1 MSTAYVPQQSAA
13 PDTGGGVGPLPSAKP
28 PYASEATRL
37 LSAGAYLD
45 QDYRDRVIEQL
56 HLHEQR
62 IAAPSLGFDAARIL
76 AHALRARRIEVA
88 WASAVLGLLVVG
100 LPLTGY
106 WILTFLLPSALLAI
120 GVWVRGPEQRPPV
133 YRRFFAWYLRW
144 WGRWLLA
151 VLLIATVVMATDGGS
166 DDGGESFS
174 YEIRS
179 SLHDGLPDFLSWLV
193 PTGTAS
199 GSGDTLHGCLT
210 LLLFVLL
217 AVCAGAQRGQ
227 LGRVLG
233 TDLSE
238 ARFAN
243 AATDPAES
251 AEGARFQRVMR
262 RIRTEQHAPLIMY
275 HAVRPFC
282 GAGDPV
288 DTWTLAVELRPDPS
302 KERQP
307 LNNRGILEKIR
318 PRLEQLRLPA
328 ESAGATGRDR
338 LRWLEI
344 DECVFLPAEGLE
356 RREDA
361 PYRPEEFE
369 KHRERSVEEG
379 AEKRR
384 HFLRIRVG
392 GWEEELVVTVFV
404 RVHTQGRMLMLEIA
418 PHVLAPVRE
427 PFRDADRTA
436 HQFRHNSPLGKA
448 VWAVARVPGSPA
460 RSAVT
465 VGRWIGYGWQVLTG
479 GHSGALPDG
488 PALSVRELGSEGPG
502 SLFQQMDVER
512 YLKSVQD
519 RIAGGVRQA
528 LAESG
533 YQTGEFVQ
541 KIVNI
546 SSGGVNID
554 RVEDSTFAVGSHASA
569 TSEKKADDAQPQKG
583 SDDHD
588 GE

>member
-1 MSTAYVPQQSAA
+1 MSTAYVPQQSAS
-13 PDTGGGVGPLPSAKP
+13 PGTGDGGVGPLPSAKP

-37 LSAGAYLD
+37 LCAGTYLD
-45 QDYRDRVIEQL
+45 QDYRDRVVEQL

-62 IAAPSLGFDAARIL
+62 IAAPSLGFDAARVL
-76 AHALRARRIEVA
+76 AHALRARRLEVA
-88 WASAVLGLLVVG
+88 WAGAVLGLWVVG

-106 WILTFLLPSALLAI
+106 WILAFLLPSALLAL

-133 YRRFFAWYLRW
+133 YRRAAAWYLRW
-144 WGRWLLA
+144 WGRILLT
-151 VLLIATVVMATDGGS
+151 LLLVATVTMATGDG
-166 DDGGESFS
+166 DDYESFS
-174 YEIRS
+174 YGLRS
-179 SLHDGLPDFLSWLV
+179 GLRDGLPDALSWLV
-193 PTGTAS
+193 PEST
-199 GSGDTLHGCLT
+199 GSGDALHGWLT
-210 LLLFVLL
+210 LLLFALVAAC
-217 AVCAGAQRGQ
+217 AVAQREQ
-227 LGRVLG
+227 LARVLG

-243 AATDPAES
+243 ASADPAES
-251 AEGARFQRVMR
+251 AQGARFARVMR

-282 GAGDPV
+282 GAGEPV
-288 DTWTLAVELRPDPS
+288 DTWTLAVELRPDRT
-302 KERQP
+302 KKQQP

-318 PRLEQLRLPA
+318 PLLEQLRLPA
-328 ESAGATGRDR
+328 EFASTTVRDR

-344 DECVFLPAEGLE
+344 DECVFLPVEGLAA
-356 RREDA
+356 REDA
-361 PYRPEEFE
+361 PYRPEAFE
-369 KHRERSVEEG
+369 EHRERSVEEG

-392 GWEEELVVTVFV
+392 GWEEELVVSVFV

-418 PHVLAPVRE
+418 PHVLAPIRE

-436 HQFRHNSPLGKA
+436 HQFRHNNPFGKA
-448 VWAVARVPGSPA
+448 VWGITRVPGSPA
-460 RSAVT
+460 RSLVT

-569 TSEKKADDAQPQKG
+569 TSGKADDTPAKKG

-588 GE
+588 SE

>member
-1 MSTAYVPQQSAA
+1 M
-13 PDTGGGVGPLPSAKP
+13 GPPSSAKP

-37 LSAGAYLD
+37 LCAGTYLD
-45 QDYRDRVIEQL
+45 QDYRNRVIEQL

-62 IAAPSLGFDAARIL
+62 IVAPSLGFDAARVL

-88 WASAVLGLLVVG
+88 WAWAVLGLWVVA
-100 LPLTGY
+100 LPLTDY
-106 WILTFLLPSALLAI
+106 WIVVFLLPSALLAL
-120 GVWVRGPEQRPPV
+120 GVWIRGPQKRPPV
-133 YRRFFAWYLRW
+133 YRRVFAWYVRW
-144 WGRWLLA
+144 WARLLLA
-151 VLLIATVVMATDGGS
+151 LLLLSTVAMVTGDGEDYDS
-166 DDGGESFS
+166 PS
-174 YEIRS
+174 YEMRS
-179 SLHDGLPDFLSWLV
+179 GLRDGLPDVVSWMI
-193 PTGTAS
+193 PEGS
-199 GSGDTLHGCLT
+199 GSGDALHGWLT
-210 LLLFVLL
+210 LLLLVLI
-217 AVCAGAQRGQ
+217 AVCVGAQRSQ
-227 LGRVLG
+227 FARALGDELC
-233 TDLSE
+233 E

-275 HAVRPFC
+275 HALRPFC
-282 GAGDPV
+282 GAGEPV
-288 DTWTLAVELRPDPS
+288 DTWTLAVELRPDRS
-302 KERQP
+302 KKQQP

-318 PRLEQLRLPA
+318 PLLEQLRLPA
-328 ESAGATGRDR
+328 EFAGTTVRDR

-344 DECVFLPAEGLE
+344 DECVFLPAEGLAE
-356 RREDA
+356 RADA
-361 PYRPEEFE
+361 PYRAEAFEE
-369 KHRERSVEEG
+369 HRERSVEEG

-418 PHVLAPVRE
+418 PHVLAPVLE
-427 PFRDADRTA
+427 PFRDAERTA
-436 HQFRHNSPLGKA
+436 HQFRHNNPFGKA

-460 RSAVT
+460 RSLVT
-465 VGRWIGYGWQVLTG
+465 IGRWVGYGWQVLTG

-502 SLFQQMDVER
+502 SLFQRMDVER

-519 RIAGGVRQA
+519 RIAGGVSQA

-569 TSEKKADDAQPQKG
+569 TSGKADDAPAKKG
-583 SDDHD
+583 SDDH
-588 GE
+588 GSE

>member
-1 MSTAYVPQQSAA
+1 MSTAYVPQQSA
-13 PDTGGGVGPLPSAKP
+13 PDTGDGGVGPLPPAKP

-37 LSAGAYLD
+37 LCAGAYLD

-62 IAAPSLGFDAARIL
+62 IAAPSLGFDAARVL
-76 AHALRARRIEVA
+76 AHALRARRLEVA
-88 WASAVLGLLVVG
+88 WAGAVLGLWVVG

-106 WILTFLLPSALLAI
+106 WILTFLLPSALLAL
-120 GVWVRGPEQRPPV
+120 GVWVHGPEARPPV
-133 YRRFFAWYLRW
+133 YRRVAAWYLRW
-144 WGRWLLA
+144 WGRIMLA
-151 VLLIATVVMATDGGS
+151 LLLITTVVMATGD
-166 DDGGESFS
+166 DDGSFS
-174 YEIRS
+174 YEVRS
-179 SLHDGLPDFLSWLV
+179 GLREGLPDFLSWLV
-193 PTGTAS
+193 PEGSGT
-199 GSGDTLHGCLT
+199 GDTLHGWLT
-210 LLLFVLL
+210 LLLFALIAL
-217 AVCAGAQRGQ
+217 CAGAQRGQ
-227 LGRVLG
+227 LARVLG
-233 TDLSE
+233 IELSE
-238 ARFAN
+238 ERFAN
-243 AATDPAES
+243 ASADPAES
-251 AEGARFQRVMR
+251 TEGARFARVMR
-262 RIRTEQHAPLIMY
+262 RIRTEQHTPLIMY

-282 GAGDPV
+282 GAGEPV
-288 DTWTLAVELRPDPS
+288 DTWTLAVELRPDRT
-302 KERQP
+302 KKQQP

-318 PRLEQLRLPA
+318 PLLEQLRLPA
-328 ESAGATGRDR
+328 EFASTTVRDR

-344 DECVFLPAEGLE
+344 DECVFLPAEGLA

-418 PHVLAPVRE
+418 PHVLTPIRE

-436 HQFRHNSPLGKA
+436 HQFRNNNPLGKA
-448 VWAVARVPGSPA
+448 AWAVGRIAGSLA
-460 RSAVT
+460 RSLVT

-479 GHSGALPDG
+479 GHGGALPDG

-502 SLFQQMDVER
+502 SLFQRMDVER

-569 TSEKKADDAQPQKG
+569 TSGSADDTPAKKG

-588 GE
+588 SE

>member
-1 MSTAYVPQQSAA
+1 M
-13 PDTGGGVGPLPSAKP
+13 GPLPPAKP
-28 PYASEATRL
+28 PFASEATRL
-37 LSAGAYLD
+37 LCAGTYLD
-45 QDYRDRVIEQL
+45 PDYRDRVIEQL

-62 IAAPSLGFDAARIL
+62 IAAPSLGFDAARVL
-76 AHALRARRIEVA
+76 AHALRARRLEVA
-88 WASAVLGLLVVG
+88 WAWAVLGLWVVA

-106 WILTFLLPSALLAI
+106 WILTFLLPSALLAL
-120 GVWVRGPEQRPPV
+120 GVRARGPEQRPPV
-133 YRRFFAWYLRW
+133 YRRVAGWYLRW
-144 WGRWLLA
+144 WGRGLLV
-151 VLLIATVVMATDGGS
+151 VLLITTLVMATG
-166 DDGGESFS
+166 DDGDYDSFS
-174 YEIRS
+174 YEVRS
-179 SLHDGLPDFLSWLV
+179 GLHESLPDFLNWLV
-193 PTGTAS
+193 PQGT
-199 GSGDTLHGCLT
+199 GSGDTLHGWLT
-210 LLLFVLL
+210 LLLL
-217 AVCAGAQRGQ
+217 ALIALCAGAQRGQ
-227 LGRVLG
+227 LARVLG

-243 AATDPAES
+243 ASADPAES
-251 AEGARFQRVMR
+251 TEGARFARVMR
-262 RIRTEQHAPLIMY
+262 RIRVEQHAPLIMY

-282 GAGDPV
+282 GAGEPV
-288 DTWTLAVELRPDPS
+288 DTWTLAVELRPDRT
-302 KERQP
+302 KKQQP

-318 PRLEQLRLPA
+318 PLLEQLRLPA
-328 ESAGATGRDR
+328 EFASTTVRDR

-344 DECVFLPAEGLE
+344 DECVFLPAEGLD

-361 PYRPEEFE
+361 PYRPEAFE
-369 KHRERSVEEG
+369 EHRERSVEEG

-418 PHVLAPVRE
+418 PHVLAPIRE
-427 PFRDADRTA
+427 PFREADRTA
-436 HQFRHNSPLGKA
+436 HQFRHNNPLGKA
-448 VWAVARVPGSPA
+448 AWAVTRVAGSPA
-460 RSAVT
+460 RSLVT
-465 VGRWIGYGWQVLTG
+465 VARWIGYGWQIVTG

-502 SLFQQMDVER
+502 SLFQRMDVER

-519 RIAGGVRQA
+519 RIAGGVRQS

-541 KIVNI
+541 KVVNI

-569 TSEKKADDAQPQKG
+569 TSGKADDTPAQKG